1 MDKADAAK
9 KLFGTALAYPLD
21 NGVTLADGQPVFG
34 RSKTIRGVALSI
46 GVTTL
51 VAPWAGLSPAA
62 GLLAST
68 MAMIGDLFSSFIKRR
83 MKLAPGSMAL
93 GLDQIPESLLPAMA
107 ARLALPVTVLDAAIA
122 AGFFSLANLPPRA
135 LYSRSISGTA
145 RIEVRP
151 CAPERKQWS
160 VISGGQLKRTGTTDE
175 PAPTEV

>member
-1 MDKADAAK
+1 MLHIHPFLIAQLLVLLALANGAPLIAK
-9 KLFGTALAYPLD
+9 KVFGTALAHPLD

-93 GLDQIPESLLPAMA
+93 GLDQIPESLLPAIA
-107 ARLALPVTVLDAAIA
+107 ARLALPVTVLDAAIVAGLFFIGELA
-122 AGFFSLANLPPRA
+122 ASRA
-135 LYSRSISGTA
+135 LFALNIRG
-145 RIEVRP
+145 RP
-151 CAPERKQWS
+151 Y
-160 VISGGQLKRTGTTDE
+160 
-175 PAPTEV
+175 

>member
-1 MDKADAAK
+1 MHHIHPFLIAQLLVLLALANGAPLIAK
-9 KLFGTALAYPLD
+9 KVFGTALAYPLD

-68 MAMIGDLFSSFIKRR
+68 MAMIGDLSSSFIKRR

-93 GLDQIPESLLPAMA
+93 GLDQIPESLLPAIA
-107 ARLALPVTVLDAAIA
+107 ARLALPVTVLDAAIVAGLFFIGELA
-122 AGFFSLANLPPRA
+122 ASRA
-135 LYSRSISGTA
+135 LFALNIRD
-145 RIEVRP
+145 RP
-151 CAPERKQWS
+151 Y
-160 VISGGQLKRTGTTDE
+160 
-175 PAPTEV
+175 

>member
-1 MDKADAAK
+1 MHHIHPFLIVQLLVLLALANGAPLIAK
-9 KLFGTALAYPLD
+9 KVFGTALAYPLD

-93 GLDQIPESLLPAMA
+93 GLDQIPESLLPAIA
-107 ARLALPVTVLDAAIA
+107 ARWALPVTVLDAAILAGLFFIGELA
-122 AGFFSLANLPPRA
+122 ASRVLFA
-135 LYSRSISGTA
+135 LNIRD
-145 RIEVRP
+145 RP
-151 CAPERKQWS
+151 Y
-160 VISGGQLKRTGTTDE
+160 
-175 PAPTEV
+175 

>member
-1 MDKADAAK
+1 MLHIHPFLIAQLLVLLALANGAPLIAK
-9 KLFGTALAYPLD
+9 KVFGTALAYPLD
-21 NGVTLADGQPVFG
+21 NGLTLADGQPVFG

-93 GLDQIPESLLPAMA
+93 GLDQIPESLLPAIA
-107 ARLALPVTVLDAAIA
+107 ARLALPVTVLDAAIVAGLFFIGELA
-122 AGFFSLANLPPRA
+122 ASRA
-135 LYSRSISGTA
+135 LFALNIRD
-145 RIEVRP
+145 RP
-151 CAPERKQWS
+151 Y
-160 VISGGQLKRTGTTDE
+160 
-175 PAPTEV
+175 

>member
-1 MDKADAAK
+1 MLHIHPFLIAQLLVLLALANGAPLIAK
-9 KLFGTALAYPLD
+9 KVFGTALAYPLD

-83 MKLAPGSMAL
+83 IKLAPGSMAL
-93 GLDQIPESLLPAMA
+93 GLDQIPESLLPAIA
-107 ARLALPVTVLDAAIA
+107 ARLALPVTVLDAAIVAGLFFIGELA
-122 AGFFSLANLPPRA
+122 ASRA
-135 LYSRSISGTA
+135 LFALNIRD
-145 RIEVRP
+145 RP
-151 CAPERKQWS
+151 Y
-160 VISGGQLKRTGTTDE
+160 
-175 PAPTEV
+175 

>member
-1 MDKADAAK
+1 MHHIHPFLIAQLLVLLALANGAPLIAK
-9 KLFGTALAYPLD
+9 KVFGPALAYPLD
-21 NGVTLADGQPVFG
+21 NGLTLADGQPVFG

-93 GLDQIPESLLPAMA
+93 GLDQIPESLLPAIA
-107 ARLALPVTVLDAAIA
+107 ARLALPVTVLDAAIVAGLFFIGELA
-122 AGFFSLANLPPRA
+122 ASRA
-135 LYSRSISGTA
+135 LFALNIRD
-145 RIEVRP
+145 RP
-151 CAPERKQWS
+151 Y
-160 VISGGQLKRTGTTDE
+160 
-175 PAPTEV
+175 